1 MTPSI
6 APATALITGA
16 SSGIG
21 EALAHELAGRGA
33 HLILVARSADKL
45 EQLAQKLG
53 RQYGVQVSVISADL
67 SQAQAAKTL
76 ADEVARR
83 GLQVD
88 ILVNN
93 AGLGGFGEFWT
104 QDEAQIGQMLA
115 VNITALT
122 ELSRAFLPAMV
133 ARRRGRVLNVASTA
147 AFLPGPLM
155 SVYYAS
161 KAYVLSLS
169 EGLNEELRGTGVY
182 VTALCPGPT
191 STGFQSAAN
200 LEGSQMMRNP
210 LVTTGMLSAAEVARI
225 GVAAMVR
232 GDAVAVAGITNQAQ
246 TWLPRLLPRQWIAR
260 IIARVQARR

>member
-1 MTPSI
+1 MSSSTS
-6 APATALITGA
+6 PATALITGA

-33 HLILVARSADKL
+33 SVILVARSTDKL
-45 EQLAQKLG
+45 EQLAQQL
-53 RQYGVQVSVISADL
+53 RQQYSVQATVISADL
-67 SQAQAAKTL
+67 SQSHAAKAL
-76 ADEVARR
+76 AAEVARR
-83 GLQVD
+83 GLTVD

-93 AGLGGFGEFWT
+93 AGLGAFGEFWELE
-104 QDEAQIGQMLA
+104 EAQIEQMLA

-133 ARRRGRVLNVASTA
+133 ERKRGRVLNVASTA

-169 EGLNEELRGTGVY
+169 EGLNEELRGSGVY
-182 VTALCPGPT
+182 VTALCPGPVH
-191 STGFQSAAN
+191 TGFQAVAN

-260 IIARVQARR
+260 VIAQVQARR